1 MDGSVVMPKQTIPAG
16 SPKDPGP
23 GPGPAGDS
31 AFRQFFQ
38 GQTAAMLLVDPAS
51 GRILEANAAAHAFYG
66 HRGQSLAG
74 MHLHEIEPETGPL
87 PPAGPYP
94 ARHRLA
100 SGELRDVE
108 VHATPVRLGERTLSA
123 RTVQDLTRC
132 RRAELSLEQSQQ
144 RVRTIADSILD
155 AIVIMD
161 QEGRITFWNA
171 SATRIFGYPPEEAM
185 GARFHD
191 LVMPEQYRSRHARGF
206 QEFQRTGRGFAIGS
220 VLELEALARDGS
232 MIPVELSISA
242 MHAPEGWQAVGI
254 IRDITLRRANEQALR
269 QSERFLR
276 EAQAAGGVGCF
287 SMDINLGIWTSS
299 DTFDAIFGIGPDYP
313 RDVGG
318 WLNLVAPEVRDY
330 HRQQLMELIQNR
342 GRFDLEFQI
351 LRGPDAEVR
360 WVSGQGSLE
369 GDGQGEA
376 HRLVGTFRDITE
388 SRRVQAENLRL
399 QARLQQSQKMESLGF
414 LAGGIAHDMNNVLG
428 AILGLA
434 SASIE
439 ASPAGTPAHQAFDT
453 ISRAAVRG
461 GKMVKQLLT
470 FAHQDGVEE
479 RVLDLNS
486 ILREEVNLLERT
498 TLSRIRL
505 VLDLDSGLRPIRG
518 DATTLTNAFMNLCV
532 NAVDAMTERGTL
544 TLRTRNLDA
553 GWIEVLVKDTGAGMA
568 PEVMARAMEPFF
580 TTKASGRG
588 TGLGL
593 AMVHTTVLDHHGRME
608 LQSEPGQGTCVRIL
622 FPATASAASAAAPSA
637 QPDPGTGHR
646 GLGVL
651 LVDDDEL
658 IQRSVQAVLAV
669 LGHRVRAAMS
679 GEEALDLLETGY
691 RPEVVILDLNMPG
704 LGGLGTLPRLRGL
717 LPRVPV
723 LLATGRVDQTALDLI
738 RTHPG
743 VTLLPK
749 PFSMRELQQQL
760 DGLG

>member
-1 MDGSVVMPKQTIPAG
+1 MDGSVTMPKQTIPAAN
-16 SPKDPGP
+16 PDDPGP
-23 GPGPAGDS
+23 APAPDA

-38 GQTAAMLLVDPAS
+38 GQTAVMLLVDPVS

-74 MHLHEIEPETGPL
+74 MHLHEIEPETGPV
-87 PPAGPYP
+87 PPGAPYP

-100 SGELRDVE
+100 SRELRDVE
-108 VHATPVRLGERTLSA
+108 VHCTPVRIGDRTLSV
-123 RTVQDLTRC
+123 RTVQDLSRC
-132 RRAELSLEQSQQ
+132 RRAERSLEQSQQ
-144 RVRTIADSILD
+144 RIRAISDAILD
-155 AIVIMD
+155 AIVILD
-161 QEGRITFWNA
+161 PEGRITFWNA
-171 SATRIFGYPPEEAM
+171 SATRIFGYTPDEAL

-191 LVMPEQYRSRHARGF
+191 LVMPEQYRSRHTRSFA
-206 QEFQRTGRGFAIGS
+206 EFQRTGRGFAIGS
-220 VLELEALARDGS
+220 VLELDALARDGS
-232 MIPVELSISA
+232 LIPVELSISA
-242 MHAPEGWQAVGI
+242 MKAPKGWQAVGI
-254 IRDITLRRANEQALR
+254 IRDITLRKADEQALR

-330 HRQQLMELIQNR
+330 HRQQLMDLIQNR

-351 LRGPDAEVR
+351 LRGSDGEAR

-369 GDGQGEA
+369 GDGQGQA

-399 QARLQQSQKMESLGF
+399 QARLQQSQKMESLGC
-414 LAGGIAHDMNNVLG
+414 LAGGIAHDMNNILG

-439 ASPAGTPAHQAFDT
+439 AAPAGTPAHRAFDT

-461 GKMVKQLLT
+461 GNMVKQLLT
-470 FAHQDGVEE
+470 FAHQNGVEV
-479 RVLDLNS
+479 RILDLNS

-498 TLSRIRL
+498 TLSRVRL
-505 VLDLDSGLRPIRG
+505 VLDLDSALRPIQG
-518 DATTLTNAFMNLCV
+518 DATSLTNAFMNLCV

-553 GWIEVLVKDTGAGMA
+553 DWIEVLVKDTGAGMSRQ
-568 PEVMARAMEPFF
+568 VLDKAMEPFF
-580 TTKASGRG
+580 TTKAPGKG

-593 AMVHTTVLDHHGRME
+593 AMVHTTVLEHRGRME
-608 LQSEPGQGTCVRIL
+608 LQSEPGQGTGVRIL
-622 FPATASAASAAAPSA
+622 FPAAATAASPAAPS
-637 QPDPGTGHR
+637 DRPGPETSRR

-651 LVDDDEL
+651 LIDDDEL

-669 LGHRVRAAMS
+669 LGHRVTAAMS
-679 GEEALDLLETGY
+679 GEEALGMLEAGY
-691 RPEVVILDLNMPG
+691 QPEVVILDLNMPG
-704 LGGLGTLPRLRGL
+704 LGGLGTLPRLRAR
-717 LPRVPV
+717 LPQVPV